1 MATRGVKIKTEEI
14 KALRNESLDLTRQG
28 KTAGWISITLW
39 SLGIAFGLLISI
51 VFVIIGLGMSYYY
64 AFGKTTDVDGNRYYL
79 YNDKTRQIGTI
90 MLFGG
95 VTLVIIEIVFGV
107 YFLNGFSFF

>member
-1 MATRGVKIKTEEI
+1 MKIKTEEI